1 MERLVSLVIL
11 IVILSGCGQ
20 HQQEDLT
27 TGEGEKIAE
36 VTVLGDMES
45 QKFLT
50 EVIGNEVAVRGH
62 KFGTPIDSVLSNE
75 SLELFEDRPS
85 HVGFMYE
92 RSTLESADILY
103 LRDSQNKLIGVDI
116 DIYLN
121 TLQSADALF
130 ATAKNH
136 YNSLFE
142 KSPTDTLTW
151 LIKPSGYVK
160 LSQVKKEHDNG
171 LEIKYRQ

>member
-1 MERLVSLVIL
+1 MKRLAGFVIL
-11 IVILSGCGQ
+11 ILVLLGCRKSEEENVIT
-20 HQQEDLT
+20 EDN
-27 TGEGEKIAE
+27 EIAE
-36 VTVLGDMES
+36 EITVLGDIES

-50 EVIGNEVAVRGH
+50 EVIGNQVFVRGFE
-62 KFGTPIDSVLSNE
+62 FGTPIDSVLRNE

-116 DIYLN
+116 DVYLN
-121 TLQSADALF
+121 SPESADALL

-142 KSPTDTLTW
+142 KSPKDSLTW
-151 LIKPSGYVK
+151 LIKTGGYIQV
-160 LSQVKKEHDNG
+160 SQVKKELDNG

>member
-1 MERLVSLVIL
+1 MKRSAGCVIL
-11 IVILSGCGQ
+11 MVLLLGCGKS
-20 HQQEDLT
+20 EEENIIT
-27 TGEGEKIAE
+27 ESNEITEEA
-36 VTVLGDMES
+36 TVLGDIES

-50 EVIGNEVAVRGH
+50 EVIGNQSFVRGF
-62 KFGTPIDSVLSNE
+62 KFGTPIDSVLMNE

-103 LRDSQNKLIGVDI
+103 LRDSRNKLIGVDI

-121 TLQSADALF
+121 SPESADALF

-142 KSPTDTLTW
+142 KSPKDSLTW
-151 LIKPSGYVK
+151 LINSGGYIKV
-160 LSQVKKEHDNG
+160 SQVKKELDNG

>member
-1 MERLVSLVIL
+1 MERLASLVIL
-11 IVILSGCGQ
+11 ILTLSGCSQ
-20 HQQEDLT
+20 NQQEELT
-27 TGEGEKIAE
+27 TEESEEIAE
-36 VTVLGDMES
+36 VTVLGDIES

-50 EVIGNEVAVRGH
+50 EVIGNDAAVRGFR
-62 KFGTPIDSVLSNE
+62 FGTPIDSVLSNE

-85 HVGFMYE
+85 HVGFVYE

-121 TLQSADALF
+121 TPESADALF

-142 KSPTDTLTW
+142 KSPTDTLIW
-151 LIKPSGYVK
+151 LIKPNGYVK
-160 LSQVKKEHDNG
+160 LSQVKKELDNG